1 MRAAPALLALVL
13 LAVGCGGGESTELP
27 KEQDQQLRNNMSRS
41 LTPEEIQKMTGGAP
55 AGAEKNEAG
64 GPAAAPPPPG
74 KGPR

>member
-1 MRAAPALLALVL
+1 MRAAPALLAALLV
-13 LAVGCGGGESTELP
+13 AAGCGGGESTELP
-27 KEQDQQLRNNMSRS
+27 KEQEQQLRDNMSRS

-55 AGAEKNEAG
+55 AGAEQEG